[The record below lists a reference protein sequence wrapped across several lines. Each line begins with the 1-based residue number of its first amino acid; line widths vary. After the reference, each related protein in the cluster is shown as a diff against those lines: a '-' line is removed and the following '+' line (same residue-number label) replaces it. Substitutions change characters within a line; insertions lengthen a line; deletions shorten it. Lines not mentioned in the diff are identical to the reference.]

1 MWAVASVDNISNTA
15 DQIKCLKE
23 IIFIKEILL
32 FGENASCSY
41 SLAYKLIPKLLS
53 YPISKLKGIF
63 PFLTKQ
69 RLISF
74 QNLRFN
80 IQLLKNL
87 DDFDFT
93 RQKAMLHGMHRP
105 LQNWKR
111 DAKILEYPLGRVR
124 KFSFWRGVL
133 WESIFPKHLTSS
145 VSWVLS
151 IKSVMSPPQPFYG
164 WRNNYWMKQR
174 FKCCLCRA
182 RCRTPYNVL

>member
-1 MWAVASVDNISNTA
+1 MPENSWKNICDQDFRPETLLKMWAVASVDNISNNA

-53 YPISKLKGIF
+53 YPVSKLKGIF

-69 RLISF
+69 QLISF

-111 DAKILEYPLGRVR
+111 DAKILEENPLGRVR
-124 KFSFWRGVL
+124 KFSFWRGVCYGSQFFQNIWL
-133 WESIFPKHLTSS
+133 P
-145 VSWVLS
+145 VSLGYY
-151 IKSVMSPPQPFYG
+151 PLNP
-164 WRNNYWMKQR
+164 
-174 FKCCLCRA
+174 
-182 RCRTPYNVL
+182 